1 MKMFMIYDGLI
12 PEEVNV
18 WSSLVLWNIFPVM
31 IEVQGLPQDLDT
43 ASCHPTFHRV
53 GLKYFFGTVKSFL
66 NIMYAVAIRACMCYL
81 FTLKRGAWYCNK
93 HM

>member
-18 WSSLVLWNIFPVM
+18 WSSLVLWNIFPVV
-31 IEVQGLPQDLDT
+31 IEVQGFPQDLDT

-53 GLKYFFGTVKSFL
+53 GLKCFFGSVKSFL
-66 NIMYAVAIRACMCYL
+66 NIMYAVAIRACMGYL
-81 FTLKRGAWYCNK
+81 FTLKRGIVTNT
-93 HM
+93 